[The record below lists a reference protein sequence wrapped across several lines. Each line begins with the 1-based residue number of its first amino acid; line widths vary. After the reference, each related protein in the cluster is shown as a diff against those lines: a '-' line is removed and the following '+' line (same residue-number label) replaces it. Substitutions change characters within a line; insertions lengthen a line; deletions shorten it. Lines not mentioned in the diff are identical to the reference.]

1 MTSELAVSYGWKDF
15 ELIDSGWGNRL
26 ERWGN
31 YVLIRPDPQAVW
43 AKSNNPLWDEAD
55 AVYSRSD
62 SGGGNWKFYKELPE
76 SWNIKYK
83 NMTFKVRPT
92 GFKHTGIFPEQADN
106 WDFIANETKKQKIE
120 NTLNLFGYTG
130 AASVAAAIAGSS
142 VCHVDASKGSVNW
155 CKENAHLSKVSEDK
169 IRLIVDD
176 CMKFIQREK
185 RRNKT
190 YDAIIMD
197 PPAFGRGVNGEVWK
211 LQKDLWELFEAC
223 KDILSDKKSYVLINS
238 YTSGLS
244 PLALYNIA
252 SDSFGSLI
260 KNNGS
265 LVCGEI
271 GLPFNN
277 DVRVMPCG
285 IYCRIIF

>member
-1 MTSELAVSYGWKDF
+1 MKSELAVSSDWKDF
-15 ELIDSGWGNRL
+15 QLIDSGWGQRL
-26 ERWGN
+26 ERWGK
-31 YVLIRPDPQAVW
+31 YILIRPDPQAVW
-43 AKSNNPLWDEAD
+43 AKSGNRLWSKAD
-55 AVYSRSD
+55 AVYERNP
-62 SGGGNWKFYKELPE
+62 SGGGNWKFHKELPE

-83 NMTFKVRPT
+83 NMVFKVRPT

-106 WDFIANETKKQKIE
+106 WDFIAAETAKKKIAS
-120 NTLNLFGYTG
+120 TLNLFGYSG
-130 AASVAAAIAGSS
+130 AASVAAALAGSEI
-142 VCHVDASKGSVNW
+142 CHVDASKGAANW
-155 CKENAHLSKVSEDK
+155 CKENAYLSKVPEGR

-185 RRNKT
+185 RRGKT

-197 PPAFGRGVNGEVWK
+197 PPAFGRGAKGEIWK

-223 KDILSDKKSYVLINS
+223 KAILSDKKAYVLINS

-252 SDSFGSLI
+252 KDSFSDVAN
-260 KNNGS
+260 KSGS

-271 GLPFNN
+271 GLPFNDN
-277 DVRVMPCG
+277 TRVMPCG
-285 IYCRIIF
+285 IYCRIMF

>member
-1 MTSELAVSYGWKDF
+1 MKSELAVSYGWKDF

-26 ERWGN
+26 ERWGS

-43 AKSNNPLWDEAD
+43 AKSENPLWDAAD

-62 SGGGNWKFYKELPE
+62 SGGGSWKCYTELPE
-76 SWNIKYK
+76 SWNLQYK

-92 GFKHTGIFPEQADN
+92 GFKHTGLFPEQADN
-106 WDFIANETKKQKIE
+106 WDFITSETKKR
-120 NTLNLFGYTG
+120 NTLSTLNLFGYTG
-130 AASVAAAIAGSS
+130 AASIAAALAGSS
-142 VCHVDASKGSVNW
+142 VCHVDASKGAVNW

-197 PPAFGRGVNGEVWK
+197 PPAFGRGVKGEVWK

-223 KDILSDKKSYVLINS
+223 KDILSDNKSYILINS

-252 SDSFGSLI
+252 SDSFGNLI
-260 KNNGS
+260 KGSGS

-277 DVRVMPCG
+277 KVRVMPCG